1 MNRSNK
7 TTAVWRARARTIS
20 RRPLRVSAP
29 LVSHDNLLFSK
40 LAAQAV
46 HENEVFELV
55 REMATRRASLEG
67 DRRSAFLLDVSFFT
81 AAVFLLMLV
90 LRDGKL
96 TIREAGLMVGLYG
109 LYVAAVVTGSWWSA
123 RRKSLQEERAHRRRV
138 RAQKSDK
145 SWRSVMQCR
154 ARAGYRQVN
163 C

>member
-1 MNRSNK
+1 
-7 TTAVWRARARTIS
+7 
-20 RRPLRVSAP
+20 
-29 LVSHDNLLFSK
+29 
-40 LAAQAV
+40 
-46 HENEVFELV
+46 
-55 REMATRRASLEG
+55 MATRRASLEG